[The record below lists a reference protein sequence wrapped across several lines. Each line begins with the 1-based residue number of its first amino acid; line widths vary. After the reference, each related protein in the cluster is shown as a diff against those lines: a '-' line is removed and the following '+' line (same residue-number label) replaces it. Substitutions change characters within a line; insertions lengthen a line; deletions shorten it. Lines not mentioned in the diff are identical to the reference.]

1 MFQMNLTELI
11 LWLVDF
17 WCLKSCSSL
26 ILGVINQALGLVS
39 VLLRSLIL
47 QLLLFFRLIASLFPL
62 PYRTNLHIL
71 VAERIKIITETLYS
85 ISPH

>member
-47 QLLLFFRLIASLFPL
+47 QLFFRLIASLFPL

>member
-47 QLLLFFRLIASLFPL
+47 QLLLFRLIASLFPL

>member
-47 QLLLFFRLIASLFPL
+47 QLLFFRLIASLFPL

-71 VAERIKIITETLYS
+71 VAKRIKIITETLYS

>member
-1 MFQMNLTELI
+1 MNLTELI

-47 QLLLFFRLIASLFPL
+47 QLLFFRLIASLFPL

-71 VAERIKIITETLYS
+71 VAKRIKIITETLYS

>member
-47 QLLLFFRLIASLFPL
+47 QLLLFRLIASLFPL

-71 VAERIKIITETLYS
+71 VAKRIKIITETLYS